1 MSIEP
6 NLQDEKLS
14 ISNNTSN
21 ETSFSPLNSN
31 KGNDNPSENAEF
43 LEKLEEYYKLK
54 NDYDMNLQTKKN
66 SILKDDSL
74 TMKEKQDKYNK
85 LKLRCINCKQ
95 NVGTIF
101 ENNEGVLSAVCG
113 DKTKPCNLNIK
124 IFRGKFLNLDV
135 LIDTFQGGVDDTKED
150 IIKTKLDLLFGYEN
164 ENNTVKKFNKF
175 KAELTQELETVM
187 EYKTLFIEKTTNL
200 ENKSTI
206 IIETD
211 KLFDQINL
219 IKSTVQEYNET
230 DNIQLIKDMITNVY
244 ITQLLPLLLKIRN
257 LKYKY
262 MAMQYNRDLNIY
274 KLAKKK
280 YTLEEMLVAFE
291 NPKIENFEIGVNNT
305 KQTKEKLQIDNDNE
319 EEDDWWRYD

>member
-6 NLQDEKLS
+6 TSQDEKLS
-14 ISNNTSN
+14 SNNTSN

-31 KGNDNPSENAEF
+31 KGNDIFSENTEF
-43 LEKLEEYYKLK
+43 LDKLEEYYKLK
-54 NDYDMNLQTKKN
+54 NDYDMNLQAKKN

-85 LKLRCINCKQ
+85 LKIRCINCKQ

-124 IFRGKFLNLDV
+124 IFRGKFLKLDV
-135 LIDTFQGGVDDTKED
+135 LIDTFQVDVDDTKED
-150 IIKTKLDLLFGYEN
+150 IIKTKLNLLFGYKN
-164 ENNTVKKFNKF
+164 EKDTVKNFNILK
-175 KAELTQELETVM
+175 KELMTDLESVM

-200 ENKSTI
+200 ENKSAI

-230 DNIQLIKDMITNVY
+230 DNIQLIKDMITDVY
-244 ITQLLPLLLKIRN
+244 ITQLLPLLIKIRN

-262 MAMQYNRDLNIY
+262 MAMEYNRNLNIY
-274 KLAKKK
+274 KLTKKK
-280 YTLEEMLVAFE
+280 YTMQDMLSCFE
-291 NPKIENFEIGVNNT
+291 NPRIEQFEIGVNNT
-305 KQTKEKLQIDNDNE
+305 KQTTEQLQIDDDDD
-319 EEDDWWRYD
+319 DDWWRYN

>member
-6 NLQDEKLS
+6 NSQDEKLS
-14 ISNNTSN
+14 SNNTSN

-31 KGNDNPSENAEF
+31 KGNDIFSENTEF
-43 LEKLEEYYKLK
+43 LDKLEEYYKLK
-54 NDYDMNLQTKKN
+54 NDYETNLQTRKN

-85 LKLRCINCKQ
+85 LKLNCINCKK

-101 ENNEGVLSAVCG
+101 ENNEGVLSAICG

-124 IFRGKFLNLDV
+124 IFRGKFLKLDV
-135 LIDTFQGGVDDTKED
+135 LIDTFQVGVDDTKED
-150 IIKTKLDLLFGYEN
+150 IIKTKLNLLFGYKN
-164 ENNTVKKFNKF
+164 EKDTVKIFNKL
-175 KAELTQELETVM
+175 KEELTEDLESVM

-200 ENKSTI
+200 ENKSAI

-230 DNIQLIKDMITNVY
+230 DNIQLIKDMITDVY
-244 ITQLLPLLLKIRN
+244 ITQLLPLLIKIRN

-262 MAMQYNRDLNIY
+262 MAMEYNRNLNIY
-274 KLAKKK
+274 KLTKKK
-280 YTLEEMLVAFE
+280 YTMQDMLSCFE
-291 NPKIENFEIGVNNT
+291 NPRIEQFEIGVNNT
-305 KQTKEKLQIDNDNE
+305 KQITEQLQIDHDE
-319 EEDDWWRYD
+319 DDDDWWRYN